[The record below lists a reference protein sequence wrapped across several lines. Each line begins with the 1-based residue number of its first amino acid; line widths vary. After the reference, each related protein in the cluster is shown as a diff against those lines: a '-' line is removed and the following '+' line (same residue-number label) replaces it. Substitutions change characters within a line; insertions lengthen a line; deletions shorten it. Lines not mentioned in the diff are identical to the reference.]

1 MRAAC
6 WLLSLALGAAPL
18 APAWAQSQVRLPALG
33 ESASDDF
40 NLSAEKRLGEQIMR
54 EIRPDPDYLDDPLL
68 LEYLGSIW
76 QPLVA
81 GARLRGDIGNDVDRV
96 FPFEAFLVRDRS
108 VNAFALPGGYVGVH
122 AGLIAMTT
130 TRDELASVLAHELSH
145 VTQRH
150 IARSIAASQRTSLL
164 GMAGLILGVLAA
176 SRSSNPDAA
185 QAAIAGSQALMAQAQ
200 LNFSRDM
207 EREADRS
214 GQSLMAQ
221 TGFAPTGMVAMFGK
235 LDLANRLNDSG
246 AFPYLRS
253 HPLTVDR
260 IGEAQQRADQDP
272 AASAAA
278 ASAAGRSHAQ
288 RWHALM
294 QARARVLMDP
304 SVDSVRRWQ
313 ALDERE
319 GSADERLAGLYASAL
334 ASTQLRDFARAE
346 RAVAAAVAM
355 LGPQDTGP
363 GLRVLAHLGIQLALV
378 RSDVASATRL
388 MAALSGDASRPMLLL
403 RGQVAIAA
411 GDAKAQRDSL
421 EALQTWVSEQRHDA
435 SAWQLLAQCA
445 ERLGQPLRA
454 VRAAAEVQASL
465 GNLPGAIERLRA
477 GQLMARRGLSGTE
490 FIDASVID
498 ARLRDLQSQRRELL
512 AEQRGNRSARGSES
526 PDSTE

>member
-1 MRAAC
+1 M
-6 WLLSLALGAAPL
+6 
-18 APAWAQSQVRLPALG
+18 RLPALG

-54 EIRPDPDYLDDPLL
+54 EIRPDPDYLDDAML
-68 LEYLGSIW
+68 LEYLSSIW

-81 GARLRGDIGNDVDRV
+81 GARQRGDIGKDVDRI

-122 AGLIAMTT
+122 AGLIAMTAS
-130 TRDELASVLAHELSH
+130 RDELASVLAHELSH
-145 VTQRH
+145 ITQRH
-150 IARSIAASQRTSLL
+150 IARSIAANQRTSML

-235 LDLANRLNDSG
+235 LDLANRLNDNG

-253 HPLTVDR
+253 HPLTVER

-272 AASAAA
+272 GASAA
-278 ASAAGRSHAQ
+278 ASAASGRAAMQ
-288 RWHALM
+288 TWHALM
-294 QARARVLMDP
+294 QARARVLMDG

-313 ALDERE
+313 ALDERD
-319 GSADERLAGLYASAL
+319 GSLDERLAGLYASAL
-334 ASTQLRDFARAE
+334 ASTQLRDFARGE
-346 RAVAAAVAM
+346 RAVAAGVAL
-355 LGPQDTGP
+355 LGPRDTGP
-363 GLRVLAHLGIQLALV
+363 GLRVFAQLGIQLALA
-378 RSDVASATRL
+378 RGDVASATRL
-388 MAALSGDASRPMLLL
+388 MAALGGDASRPMMLL
-403 RGQVAIAA
+403 RGQVALSS

-421 EALQTWVSEQRHDA
+421 EALQTWVSENRQDA
-435 SAWQLLAQCA
+435 TAWQLLALCA

-477 GQLMARRGLSGTE
+477 GQQMSRRGLSGSE

-512 AEQRGNRSARGSES
+512 AEQRGNRSPRGNGS
-526 PDSTE
+526 PDNPE